1 MLKEP
6 GAHQHALEMVTL
18 ESLVPSDHL
27 LRRIDAFIDFEFIR
41 DKVKHLYCIDN
52 GRPATD
58 PVVLFKLL
66 FIGYLYGIRSE
77 RQLVKEVEVNVAYRW
92 FLGFSLTDKIP
103 DASTISQNRR
113 RRFVGTP
120 IYQEIFDNIVE
131 QAQEAGMV
139 TGRVLYT
146 DSTHLKASA
155 NKNRFDVKEVEVAP
169 QAYLETLDAAVDE
182 DRKVHGKKPLKAKDE
197 VPKSKSTK
205 VSRTDK
211 DAGYMVR
218 EGKPKGFFY
227 LDHRTVDGAHGIITD
242 THATP
247 GNVHDSRPYLE
258 RLDRQR
264 RRFGFDVDAVG
275 LDAGYNSAAI
285 CHGLEQRDIYGVIG
299 YRRPTHKKE
308 YFYKRDYVYD
318 AEADV
323 YICPAE
329 QRITYNTTNRKGYR
343 EYKSDPTRCKNCP
356 LLMQCTRSAGHQ
368 KVLTRHVWE
377 DARERI
383 DAHRKTDAGWKIYAR
398 RKETVERSFADGKQ
412 LHGHRYA
419 RLRGLPKVQEQC
431 LLSAACQNMKKIAMH
446 RARKAFLSLLN
457 GFNVV
462 RRRNKSPYRQRS
474 SAPQTYRPILRLA

>member
-1 MLKEP
+1 
-6 GAHQHALEMVTL
+6 MVTL

-398 RKETVERSFADGKQ
+398 RKQTVERSFADGKQ

>member
-6 GAHQHALEMVTL
+6 GAHQHALEMVSL
-18 ESLVPSDHL
+18 ESLVPKDHL
-27 LRRIDAFIDFEFIR
+27 LRHIDASIDFEFIR
-41 DKVKHLYCIDN
+41 DTVRPLYCIDN

-92 FLGFSLTDKIP
+92 FLRFSLTDRIP

-120 IYQEIFDNIVE
+120 IYQDIFDNIVE
-131 QAQEAGMV
+131 QAQSAGLV

-169 QAYLETLDAAVDE
+169 QAYLEALDAAVDA
-182 DRKVHGKKPLKAKDE
+182 DREAHGKRPLKARNE
-197 VPKSKSTK
+197 PPKTKQNK

-218 EGKPKGFFY
+218 DGKPKGFFY
-227 LDHRTVDGAHGIITD
+227 LDHRSVDGAHGIITD
-242 THATP
+242 SYATP

-264 RRFGFDVDAVG
+264 QRFGFEVAAVG
-275 LDAGYNSAAI
+275 LDAGYSSAAI
-285 CHGLEQRDIYGVIG
+285 CQGLEEREIYGVIG
-299 YRRPTHKKE
+299 YRRLNHKPG
-308 YFYKRDYVYD
+308 YFYKRDFPYD
-318 AEADV
+318 AETDH
-323 YICPAE
+323 YLCPGE
-329 QRITYNTTNRKGYR
+329 QRISYNTTNREGYR
-343 EYKSDPTRCKNCP
+343 EYKSDPDICKDCP
-356 LLMQCTRSAGHQ
+356 LLTQCTRSANHV
-368 KVLTRHVWE
+368 KVITRHVWQ
-377 DARERI
+377 DAKEHI
-383 DAHRKTDAGWKIYAR
+383 DAHRKTAAGKKLYAR

-419 RLRGLPKVQEQC
+419 RLRGIGKVQEQC

-446 RARKAFLSLLN
+446 KARKAFLSLIGWLKTITQHQQLQYRHASS
-457 GFNVV
+457 FAS
-462 RRRNKSPYRQRS
+462 RYRQI
-474 SAPQTYRPILRLA
+474 SAIA

>member
-197 VPKSKSTK
+197 APKSKSTK

>member
-18 ESLVPSDHL
+18 ESLVPEDHL
-27 LRRIDAFIDFEFIR
+27 LRHIDASIDFEFIR
-41 DKVKHLYCIDN
+41 DKVRPLYCIDN

-92 FLGFSLTDKIP
+92 FLGYSLTDKIP

-120 IYQEIFDNIVE
+120 IYQDIFDNIVK
-131 QAQEAGMV
+131 QAQSAGLV

-155 NKNRFDVKEVEVAP
+155 NNNKFDVKEVEVAP
-169 QAYLETLDAAVDE
+169 QAYLEELDAAVDA
-182 DRKVHGKKPLKAKDE
+182 DRELHGQRPLKARDGP
-197 VPKSKSTK
+197 PKTKQNK

-218 EGKPKGFFY
+218 DGKPKGFFY

-242 THATP
+242 SYATP
-247 GNVHDSRPYLE
+247 GNVHDTRPYLE

-264 RRFGFDVDAVG
+264 ERFGLEVAAVG
-275 LDAGYNSAAI
+275 LDAGYSAAAI
-285 CHGLEQRDIYGVIG
+285 CQGLEERDIYGVIG
-299 YRRPTHKKE
+299 YRRLNHKPG
-308 YFYKRDYVYD
+308 YFYKREYRYD
-318 AEADV
+318 AAAD
-323 YICPAE
+323 YYTCPGE
-329 QRITYNTTNRKGYR
+329 QRINYNTTTREGYR
-343 EYKSDPTRCKNCP
+343 EYKSDPTVCKVCP
-356 LLMQCTRSAGHQ
+356 LLMRCTRSANHV
-368 KVLTRHVWE
+368 KVITRHVWQ
-377 DARERI
+377 DAKERV
-383 DAHRKTDAGWKIYAR
+383 DAHRKTAAGQKIYAR

-419 RLRGLPKVQEQC
+419 RLRGIGKVQEQC

-446 RARKAFLSLLN
+446 KARKAFLSLIGWL
-457 GFNVV
+457 
-462 RRRNKSPYRQRS
+462 KSVTQHHQPQYRQPS
-474 SAPQTYRPILRLA
+474 SLASRYRQISATA

>member
-1 MLKEP
+1 
-6 GAHQHALEMVTL
+6 MVTL
-18 ESLVPSDHL
+18 ESLVPEDHL
-27 LRRIDAFIDFEFIR
+27 LRHIDAFIDFEFIR
-41 DKVKHLYCIDN
+41 DKVRHLYCIDN

-77 RQLVKEVEVNVAYRW
+77 RQLVKEVQVNVAYRW

-113 RRFVGTP
+113 RRFAGTTV
-120 IYQEIFDNIVE
+120 YQEIFDNIIE
-131 QAQEAGMV
+131 QAQAAGLV

-155 NKNRFDVKEVEVAP
+155 NKNKFDVKEVEVAP
-169 QAYLETLDAAVDE
+169 KAYLEALDAAVDE
-182 DRKVHGKKPLKAKDE
+182 DREAHGKKPLKAKE
-197 VPKSKSTK
+197 ATPKSKPTK

-242 THATP
+242 SYATP

-264 RRFGFDVDAVG
+264 QRFGFATDAVG
-275 LDAGYNSAAI
+275 LDAGYMSAAL
-285 CHGLEQRDIYGVIG
+285 CQGLEERDIYGVIG
-299 YRRPTHKKE
+299 YRRPNHKPS
-308 YFYKRDYVYD
+308 YFYKREYVYD
-318 AEADV
+318 AETDV

-329 QRITYNTTNRKGYR
+329 QRITYSTTNREGYR
-343 EYKSDPTRCKNCP
+343 EYKSDPKVCKDCP
-356 LLMQCTRSAGHQ
+356 LLMQCTRSAKHI
-368 KVLTRHVWE
+368 KVITRHVWQ
-377 DARERI
+377 DARERV
-383 DAHRKTDAGWKIYAR
+383 DAHRKTPAGAKIYAR

-419 RLRGLPKVQEQC
+419 RLRGLDKVQEQC

-446 RARKAFLSLLN
+446 KARKALLSLFGRLMALL
-457 GFNVV
+457 
-462 RRRNKSPYRQRS
+462 RRIQCRYPDQSP
-474 SAPQTYRPILRLA
+474 AIDPHLIMTAVA

>member
-1 MLKEP
+1 MLREP

-41 DKVKHLYCIDN
+41 DKVRHLYCIDN

-92 FLGFSLTDKIP
+92 FLRFSLTDKIP

-120 IYQEIFDNIVE
+120 IYQEIFDQIVE
-131 QAQEAGMV
+131 QAQEAGIV

-155 NKNRFDVKEVEVAP
+155 NKHRFDVKEVEVAP
-169 QAYLETLDAAVDE
+169 QAYLEELDKAVDE
-182 DRKVHGKKPLKAKDE
+182 DREVHGKEPLESKDKAAETKE
-197 VPKSKSTK
+197 RK
-205 VSRTDK
+205 VSCTDK

-218 EGKPKGFFY
+218 EGKPKGFYY

-247 GNVHDSRPYLE
+247 GNVHDTRPYLK

-264 RRFGFDVDAVG
+264 ERFGFAVDAVG
-275 LDAGYNSAAI
+275 LDAGYHSAAI
-285 CHGLEQRDIYGVIG
+285 CHGLEARDIYGVIG
-299 YRRPTHKKE
+299 YRRPNHKPG
-308 YFYKRDYVYD
+308 YFYKRQYVYD

-323 YICPAE
+323 YLCPAE
-329 QRITYNTTNRKGYR
+329 QRITYSTTNRQGYR
-343 EYKSDPTRCKNCP
+343 EYKSDPAICKDCP
-356 LLMQCTRSAGHQ
+356 LLMQCTRSANHT
-368 KVLTRHVWE
+368 KVITRHVWQ
-377 DARERI
+377 DAKERI
-383 DAHRKTDAGWKIYAR
+383 DGHRKTPVGQKLYAR

-419 RLRGLPKVQEQC
+419 RMRGLQKVQEQC
-431 LLSAACQNMKKIAMH
+431 LLSAACQNMKKIALH
-446 RARKAFLSLLN
+446 KARKALLALI
-457 GFNVV
+457 
-462 RRRNKSPYRQRS
+462 RRQIGLIRLNQRRYRTRS
-474 SAPQTYRPILRLA
+474 SFTAIGRPIATTH

>member
-41 DKVKHLYCIDN
+41 DRVKHLYCIDN

-77 RQLVKEVEVNVAYRW
+77 RQLVKEVQVNVAYRW

-120 IYQEIFDNIVE
+120 IYQEIFDTIVE
-131 QAQEAGMV
+131 QAQEAGLV
-139 TGRVLYT
+139 AGRVLYT

-155 NKNRFDVKEVEVAP
+155 NKHKFDVEEVEVAP
-169 QAYLETLDAAVDE
+169 RTYLEELDAAVDE
-182 DRKVHGKKPLKAKDE
+182 DREAHGKPPLKPKDQAAE
-197 VPKSKSTK
+197 TKATK

-242 THATP
+242 TYATP
-247 GNVHDSRPYLE
+247 GNVHDTRPYLE

-275 LDAGYNSAAI
+275 LDAGYHSAAI
-285 CHGLEQRDIYGVIG
+285 CQGLEERDIYGVIG
-299 YRRPTHKKE
+299 YRRPTHKKG
-308 YFYKRDYVYD
+308 YFYKRDYIYD

-329 QRITYNTTNRKGYR
+329 QRITYSTTNRKGYR
-343 EYKSDPTRCKNCP
+343 EYKSDPRRCEDCR
-356 LLMQCTRSAGHQ
+356 LLMQCTRSANHQ

-377 DARERI
+377 DARQRI
-383 DAHRKTDAGWKIYAR
+383 DAHRKTPAGQKIYAR

-419 RLRGLPKVQEQC
+419 RLRGLAKVQEQC
-431 LLSAACQNMKKIAMH
+431 LLSAACQNMKKIALH
-446 RARKAFLSLLN
+446 QARKALSSVLRW
-457 GFNVV
+457 FRTVH
-462 RRRNKSPYRQRS
+462 RRNKPSYRQRS
-474 SAPQTYRPILRLA
+474 LDSRNPRPILRAA

>member
-18 ESLVPSDHL
+18 ESLVPEDHL
-27 LRRIDAFIDFEFIR
+27 LRSIDAFIDFEFIR
-41 DKVKHLYCIDN
+41 DKVRHLYCIDN
-52 GRPATD
+52 GRPAAD
-58 PVVLFKLL
+58 PVMLFKLL

-77 RQLVKEVEVNVAYRW
+77 RQLVKEVQVNVAYRW

-113 RRFVGTP
+113 RRFTGTP
-120 IYQEIFDNIVE
+120 IYQEIFDHIVE

-155 NKNRFDVKEVEVAP
+155 NKNKFDVKEVEVVA
-169 QAYLETLDAAVDE
+169 QAYLEELDAAVDE
-182 DRKVHGKKPLKAKDE
+182 DREAHGKKPLQAKDKA
-197 VPKSKSTK
+197 PKTKSTK

-218 EGKPKGFFY
+218 DGKPKGFFY

-264 RRFGFDVDAVG
+264 KRFGFDVDAVG

-285 CHGLEQRDIYGVIG
+285 CHGLEERDIYGVIG
-299 YRRPTHKKE
+299 YRRPTHKKG

-318 AEADV
+318 AAADV

-329 QRITYNTTNRKGYR
+329 QRITYSTTNRKGYR
-343 EYKSDPTRCKNCP
+343 EYKSDPTHCKDCP
-356 LLMQCTRSAGHQ
+356 LLMQCTRSANHQ

-377 DARERI
+377 DARERT
-383 DAHRKTDAGWKIYAR
+383 DAHRKTHAGWTIYAR

-431 LLSAACQNMKKIAMH
+431 LLSAACQNMKKIAM
-446 RARKAFLSLLN
+446 RQARKAFLSLIDW
-457 GFNVV
+457 FKVV
-462 RRRNKSPYRQRS
+462 RRRIESPCRHRL
-474 SAPQTYRPILRLA
+474 SATQNYRPILRIA